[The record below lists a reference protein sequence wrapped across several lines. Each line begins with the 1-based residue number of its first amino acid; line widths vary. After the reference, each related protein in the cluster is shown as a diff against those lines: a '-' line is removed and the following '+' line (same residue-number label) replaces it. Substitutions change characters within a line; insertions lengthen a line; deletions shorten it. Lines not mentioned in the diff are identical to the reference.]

1 MGSSITSSF
10 QLLLLI
16 LTYLLVSKIFSKG
29 QLSCDKMA
37 WQDDLVPDGIEDD
50 PPLNDVARSQQGGGQ
65 E

>member
-10 QLLLLI
+10 RLLLLI

-29 QLSCDKMA
+29 QLSCDKIA
-37 WQDDLVPDGIEDD
+37 WQDDSVPDGIEDD